1 MENIKISKL
10 DLPYY
15 EEDLIFSS
23 EEGNIFFKNH
33 YNEGKQEKIKYIE
46 VKINTKINIKFNTY
60 DHQIKDIHNQSNE
73 IAYFKIEFESHNF
86 KIEIDKFYITDST
99 HKNVIYGKTNEIKIL
114 KGMINQNDDVN
125 IWIPIENYNFFQ
137 KYPKKFLKSDLKD
150 FYLKDCSIE
159 SEEFLET
166 YASYFTTDEEKKDIY
181 DEIKLIELNKIL
193 EYNFKNITGYF
204 FKKGKYN
211 EIDFINSTLMGN
223 LSIAL
228 NFYNCRVSTLRILF
242 IEKDEENLELIFKSF
257 VPYKNRKGIFLNIE
271 SNLFNFIESSYDK
284 ISDNTNEINSMI
296 HYFIALE
303 NETYYEIQLVLASIL
318 LDKISRYTL
327 SLEEIENINDL
338 AERLIINSQRLNLNI
353 ESISRYILN
362 SFYNEL
368 FEKILEDETNPM
380 NFEDLEEFLLNYM
393 SKYFLNIIKEYR
405 NEIIHNGKINFKDY
419 SYLHKELIEKCEKRI
434 NNNTPKDLRENY
446 NFINK
451 KVKNE
456 EIYNIYNHI
465 IILKNIK
472 EFCILNLITILGVDC
487 KLSEKRFIPY
497 PENKTK
503 KIINKF
509 QLKT

>member
-1 MENIKISKL
+1 MKTKKITKL
-10 DLPYY
+10 DLPYC
-15 EEDLIFSS
+15 EEDLIFTS
-23 EEGNIFFKNH
+23 EEGNIFFKNFED
-33 YNEGKQEKIKYIE
+33 NGKQEKIKNIE
-46 VKINTKINIKFNTY
+46 ININSKINIKFNTY
-60 DHQIKDIHNQSNE
+60 DNQIKDIHNQSNE
-73 IAYFKIEFESHNF
+73 ITFFKIEFESHNF
-86 KIEIDKFYITDST
+86 NIEIDKFYITDST
-99 HKNVIYGKTNEIKIL
+99 HKNVIYGRTNEIKIL
-114 KGMINQNDDVN
+114 KGRINLNDDVN

-137 KYPKKFLKSDLKD
+137 KNPKKFLRSDLKD
-150 FYLKDCSIE
+150 FYLKDCHIE

-166 YASYFTTDEEKKDIY
+166 YASYLTTDEEKIDIY
-181 DEIKLIELNKIL
+181 NEIKLIEQNKIL

-211 EIDFINSTLMGN
+211 EIDFINNTLMEN

-242 IEKDEENLELIFKSF
+242 IEKDEENLELIFKSY

-271 SNLFNFIESSYDK
+271 SNLYNFIESSYDK
-284 ISDNTNEINSMI
+284 INDNPSEINSMI

-327 SLEEIENINDL
+327 TIKEINNINDL
-338 AERLIINSQRLNLNI
+338 AERLIINSQRLNLNMK
-353 ESISRYILN
+353 SISRNIFN

-368 FEKILEDETNPM
+368 LEKILEDESNTM
-380 NFEDLEEFLLNYM
+380 KFEDLEDFLLNYI
-393 SKYFLNIIKEYR
+393 SKYFINIIKEYR
-405 NEIIHNGKINFKDY
+405 NEIIHSGKINFNDY
-419 SYLHKELIEKCEKRI
+419 SYLHKKLIEKCEKRI
-434 NNNTPKDLRENY
+434 KFNTPKDLRENY

-456 EIYNIYNHI
+456 KIYNIYNHI

-472 EFCILNLITILGVDC
+472 EFCILNLITILNVDC

-497 PENKTK
+497 PENRTK
-503 KIINKF
+503 KIVNKF
-509 QLKT
+509 QIKT